1 MSPLLYGLLL
11 SVCVA
16 LGLPA
21 GVLVV
26 GAGVVYGGVIGL
38 AVVLAGQA
46 LGLVLNW
53 QLCRGLL
60 RPRIQRW
67 LARQR
72 PARKRRGL

>member
-11 SVCVA
+11 SACVA

-26 GAGVVYGGVIGL
+26 GAGVVYGGVMGL
-38 AVVLAGQA
+38 AVVLAGEA

-53 QLCRGLL
+53 QL
-60 RPRIQRW
+60 
-67 LARQR
+67 
-72 PARKRRGL
+72 